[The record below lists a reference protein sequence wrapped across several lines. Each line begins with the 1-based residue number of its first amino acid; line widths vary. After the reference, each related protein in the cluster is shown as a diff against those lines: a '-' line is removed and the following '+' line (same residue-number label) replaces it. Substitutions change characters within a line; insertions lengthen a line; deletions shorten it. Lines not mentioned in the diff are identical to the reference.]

1 MADVERGGVEVID
14 TREYYCQDYVVPGTT
29 NRVPVKLHIQP
40 TVVILSLRVDEAVE
54 KCFDPEGR
62 SRDSVGRDGKH
73 YARGKKDSLA
83 DAQLS

>member
-1 MADVERGGVEVID
+1 MADVERGGVEIID
-14 TREYYCQDYVVPGTT
+14 TRKYYCQDFVVLGTI

-40 TVVILSLRVDEAVE
+40 TVVILSLRADEAVE

-62 SRDSVGRDGKH
+62 SRDSVVGDGKH
-73 YARGKKDSLA
+73 YALGKKDSLA